1 MVIRRRRTMP
11 HKPHQTITKHFQSLQ
26 DPRVERTKLHQLQ
39 DILVIAIC
47 AIICGANT
55 WPEVETWGKAK
66 KKWLRKF
73 LLLPNGIPS
82 HDTFGRVFA
91 RLDPEQFHHGFVSW
105 IRAVSKL
112 TQRQVVAVDGKTLR
126 RSHDHT
132 AGHNAIHMVSAW
144 ATANRLVLGQVKVN
158 DKSNEI
164 TAIPDLL
171 RVLELTGCI
180 VTIDALGC
188 QTEMAETI
196 IQQGGDYQLALKEN
210 QGQLY
215 QDVKDLFSGCLE
227 ANFRDVPHAYYKTT
241 NKGHG
246 RIEIRQCWTISDPE
260 FLAYLSR
267 RHDWK
272 NLQTLVMI
280 RAERR
285 IEDKTSIET
294 RYYISSLENSAK
306 QALRVA
312 RQHWEIENEVH
323 WILDIAFREDE
334 SRVRKDHGP
343 ENLAVLRHIALNL
356 LKQEKTE
363 KIGIHAK
370 RLKAGWDEDYLLAV
384 LGN

>member
-1 MVIRRRRTMP
+1 MS
-11 HKPHQTITKHFQSLQ
+11 HKPHQTIAKYFRSLK
-26 DPRVERTKLHQLQ
+26 DPRIERTKLHQLQ

-91 RLDPEQFHHGFVSW
+91 RLDPEQFQDGFVSW

-112 TQRQVVAVDGKTLR
+112 THRQVVAVDGKTLR
-126 RSHDHT
+126 RSHDHP
-132 AGHNAIHMVSAW
+132 AGHNAIHIVSAW
-144 ATANRLVLGQVKVN
+144 ATANRLVLGQVKVD

-164 TAIPDLL
+164 TAIPELL

-188 QTEMAETI
+188 QTEIAKTI
-196 IQQGGDYQLALKEN
+196 VQQGGDYQLALKEN

-215 QDVKDLFSGCLE
+215 QDVKDLFDGCLE
-227 ANFRDVPHAYYKTT
+227 ANFRDVPHAYHKTT

-260 FLAYLSR
+260 FLDYLHR
-267 RHDWK
+267 RYDWK

-285 IEDKTSIET
+285 IEGKASVDI

-306 QALRVA
+306 LALRVA
-312 RQHWEIENEVH
+312 RRHWGIENEVH
-323 WILDIAFREDE
+323 WILDLAFREDE

-343 ENLAVLRHIALNL
+343 ENFAVLRHIALNL

-370 RLKAGWDEDYLLAV
+370 RLKAGWDEDYLLTV

>member
-1 MVIRRRRTMP
+1 MSHT
-11 HKPHQTITKHFQSLQ
+11 PHQTITKHFQSLK
-26 DPRVERTKLHQLQ
+26 DPRVERTKLHQLD

-55 WPEVETWGKAK
+55 WPEVATWGKAK

-73 LLLPNGIPS
+73 LRLPNGIPS

-91 RLDPEQFHHGFVSW
+91 RLDPEQFQHGFVSW

-132 AGHNAIHMVSAW
+132 GGHNAIHMVSAW

-164 TAIPDLL
+164 TAIPALL
-171 RVLELTGCI
+171 RILELTGCI

-188 QTEMAETI
+188 QTEIAETI

-215 QDVKDLFSGCLE
+215 QDVKDLFSGCWE
-227 ANFRDVPHAYYKTT
+227 VNFREVPHAYYKTT

-285 IEDKTSIET
+285 IEDKTSVET
-294 RYYISSLENSAK
+294 RYYISSLANNAR

-312 RQHWEIENEVH
+312 RRHWGIENEVH

-343 ENLAVLRHIALNL
+343 ENFAVLRHIALNL

-370 RLKAGWDEDYLLAV
+370 RLKAGWDEDYLLTV